1 MLIKRIKS
9 LSPFQELNVSLSV
22 KTWVPFTQRC
32 FVPSLDEIG
41 LVVLESGEDFY
52 ILSMYFV
59 ISLLSSFGIG
69 HAPSF
74 KQT

>member
-41 LVVLESGEDFY
+41 LVVLESGEDFCQC
-52 ILSMYFV
+52 IFA